1 MISYLRAVNRY
12 LMKKIL
18 NVTGILAFFL
28 LLGTFSACDSKEG
41 EASSST
47 KPKARG
53 AIGEII
59 LAIDSAKWQGPV
71 GAALKEVFMEDQKGL
86 IRDEYI
92 FDVRKVDPR
101 GMTRILKMATNIVY
115 VTTFDD
121 RSAASQNINATFT
134 KEAKEKAA
142 ADPSLYMLRSKDE
155 FAQGQEV
162 VYLFGKDEQ
171 SLIKNIRENKT
182 RLQNLFQVRERAR
195 LEKILLSRKNSAA
208 KVAGRDL
215 GLEVNVPA
223 SYQIAKAEDNFLW
236 LRQPTPRTDKPDI
249 SMFFFSTDYT
259 SEDQVFPENVIAL
272 RESITKQH
280 IFGDPNNRNSYIITE
295 RVDPSPAFN
304 NFKIND
310 NFAVEIRG
318 GWKTNNL
325 SMGGSFLGYLWV
337 DNKLGKMYYMEGFV
351 YYPNEA
357 HREAIREIETIL
369 LATELSSQV
378 VKE

>member
-1 MISYLRAVNRY
+1 
-12 LMKKIL
+12 MKKIL
-18 NVTGILAFFL
+18 SISSLLSLFL
-28 LLGTFSACDSKEG
+28 MMGLLSACEPEG
-41 EASSST
+41 EGGSSST

-59 LAIDSAKWQGPV
+59 LAIDSAKWEGPV
-71 GAALKEVFMEDQKGL
+71 GKALKEVFMEDQKGL
-86 IRDEYI
+86 IRDEYL

-101 GMTRILKMATNIVY
+101 GMTRILKMATNIIY

-121 RSAASQNINATFT
+121 RSSASQNINATFT

-162 VYLFGKDEQ
+162 VYLFGRDEET
-171 SLIKNIRENKT
+171 LIQNIRENKT

-208 KVAGRDL
+208 KVAGREF
-215 GLEVNVPA
+215 GLEINVPA
-223 SYQIAKAEDNFLW
+223 SYQIAKSDNNFLW
-236 LRQPTPRTDKPDI
+236 LRQPTPRSDKPDI
-249 SMFFFSTDYT
+249 SLFFYSTDYT
-259 SEDQVFPENVIAL
+259 SEDQVFPQNVLAL

-280 IFGDPNNRNSYIITE
+280 IYGDPSNRNSYIVTE
-295 RVDPSPAFN
+295 RVDPSPVFN

-325 SMGGSFLGYLWV
+325 SMGGSFLGYLLV
-337 DNKLGKMYYMEGFV
+337 DNEHGKMYYMEGFV

-369 LATELSSQV
+369 LATEISNQLATD
-378 VKE
+378 

>member
-18 NVTGILAFFL
+18 TLTSILAVFL
-28 LLGTFSACDSKEG
+28 LLGTISACDSNEEEG
-41 EASSST
+41 SSST

-71 GAALKEVFMEDQKGL
+71 GEALKEVFMEDQKGL

-121 RSAASQNINATFT
+121 RSSASQNINATFT

-171 SLIKNIRENKT
+171 TLIKNIRENKT
-182 RLQNLFQVRERAR
+182 RLQNLFQVRERGR

-223 SYQIAKAEDNFLW
+223 SYQIAKAENNFLW

-249 SMFFFSTDYT
+249 SLFFFSTDYT

-295 RVDPSPAFN
+295 RVDPSPAFS

-337 DNKLGKMYYMEGFV
+337 DNTLGKMYYMEGFV

-369 LATELSSQV
+369 LATELSSQL

>member
-1 MISYLRAVNRY
+1 
-12 LMKKIL
+12 MKKIL
-18 NVTGILAFFL
+18 NLTSVLCL
-28 LLGTFSACDSKEG
+28 LLLIGMFSACDSNDEEG
-41 EASSST
+41 SSST

-71 GAALKEVFMEDQKGL
+71 GQALREVFMEDQKGL

-92 FDVRKVDPR
+92 FDIRKVDPR
-101 GMTRILKMATNIVY
+101 GMTRILRMATNIIY

-121 RSAASQNINATFT
+121 RSSASQSINATFS

-142 ADPSLYMLRSKDE
+142 ADPTLYMLRSKDE

-162 VYLFGKDEQ
+162 VYLFGRDEE
-171 SLIKNIRENKT
+171 SLIKNIRENKS
-182 RLQNLFQVRERAR
+182 RLQNLFQVRERGR
-195 LEKILLSRKNSAA
+195 LEKLLLARKNSAA

-223 SYQIAKAEDNFLW
+223 SYQIAKAENNFLW
-236 LRQPTPRTDKPDI
+236 LRQPTPRSDKPDI
-249 SMFFFSTDYT
+249 SMFFYSTDYT
-259 SEDQVFPENVIAL
+259 SEDQVFPENVLAL

-280 IFGDPNNRNSYIITE
+280 IFGDPSNRNSYIVTE

-325 SMGGSFLGYLWV
+325 SMGGSFLGYLLV
-337 DNKLGKMYYMEGFV
+337 DNEKGKMYYMEGFV

-369 LATELSSQV
+369 LATEITSQMNQ
-378 VKE
+378 E